1 MDAIALLK
9 ADHREI
15 ERLFTTVERAGAGAR
30 KAKANA
36 VHRMVR
42 ALVVHSAIE
51 EEVFYPAVLEALP
64 DVRRYVLESL
74 EEHNLVTWVCLELQG
89 MDSADE
95 RYDAKASVLMANAR
109 YHMREEEAML
119 FPEVRHALGRAALME
134 LGRRLAAARRQA
146 STRPRP
152 DLSTAPAV
160 PVIAGMVAGAVDRV
174 RDAGRRAVEDAR
186 HAAS

>member
-15 ERLFTTVERAGAGAR
+15 ERLFTTVERAGSGAR

-36 VHRMVR
+36 VSRMVR
-42 ALVVHSAIE
+42 ALTVHGGIE

-64 DVRRYVLESL
+64 DARRYVLESL
-74 EEHNLVTWVCLELQG
+74 EEHNLVTWLCLELEG
-89 MDSADE
+89 LDSADE
-95 RYDAKASVLMANAR
+95 RYDAKAGVLMATTR
-109 YHMREEEAML
+109 YHMGEEEAML
-119 FPEVRHALGRAALME
+119 FPEVRHALGRRGLAE
-134 LGRRLAAARRQA
+134 VGERLASARRRA

-152 DLSTAPAV
+152 DLSATPAV